1 MSFSNLY
8 LSAGSPLAKGGV
20 LNAVSFVQKNQK
32 IEPQMDRMD
41 ADGQREKPI
50 LICVLDLC
58 LSCSSAVKKILI

>member
-32 IEPQMDRMD
+32 IEPQMNRMD
-41 ADGQREKPI
+41 ADGRRWTQMDREKNQ
-50 LICVLDLC
+50 
-58 LSCSSAVKKILI
+58 S